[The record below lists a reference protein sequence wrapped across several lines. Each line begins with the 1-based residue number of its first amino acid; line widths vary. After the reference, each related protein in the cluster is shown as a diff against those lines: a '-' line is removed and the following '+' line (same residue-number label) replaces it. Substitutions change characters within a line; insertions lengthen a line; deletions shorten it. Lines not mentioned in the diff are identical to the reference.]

1 MLTFAPKFVLVLM
14 LAVVALLLFPADSG
28 SFTATHGPTTAL
40 RSLKFL
46 RSLLRA
52 FAAWTAVMSAV
63 LPASRI
69 GNRQCESES
78 ESLRSLTP
86 AAQLRC

>member
-14 LAVVALLLFPADSG
+14 LAVLALLLFPADSG
-28 SFTATHGPTTAL
+28 SFTATHGPTTPL

-52 FAAWTAVMSAV
+52 FAAWTAVVSAV
-63 LPASRI
+63 LPSSRTST
-69 GNRQCESES
+69 QQSKC

-86 AAQLRC
+86 SAQLRC